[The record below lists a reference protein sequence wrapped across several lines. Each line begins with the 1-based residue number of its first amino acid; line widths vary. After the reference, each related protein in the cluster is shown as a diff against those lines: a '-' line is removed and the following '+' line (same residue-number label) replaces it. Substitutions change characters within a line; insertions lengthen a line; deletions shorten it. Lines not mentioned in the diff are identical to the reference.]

1 MSIFVINFKA
11 PKILYY
17 SRNLLETAKPYLMNS
32 IRMPAAQTLLLF
44 SFSIDTNFSITN
56 VVCDSWLSLDFPIP
70 EMGREV
76 LLRAVKL
83 RRTWQKLL
91 SKKLEEV
98 EGGGSGDVKKEVKRD
113 KRIREDL
120 WDDLIKFTS
129 LNITYSIK
137 KLLPA
142 DLKNLYNHEE
152 LNLDK
157 FTINPF
163 AEDFVVSQN
172 NEKGGLQVAENV
184 VYGW

>member
-1 MSIFVINFKA
+1 M
-11 PKILYY
+11 
-17 SRNLLETAKPYLMNS
+17 LETAKPYLMNS

-44 SFSIDTNFSITN
+44 SFSIDTNASITN

-70 EMGREV
+70 EMGREL
-76 LLRAVKL
+76 LLRAVSL

-98 EGGGSGDVKKEVKRD
+98 AGLVSGEPKKESRRD
-113 KRIREDL
+113 KHIREDL

-129 LNITYSIK
+129 LNVTYSVK

-142 DLKNLYNHEE
+142 DLKTLYNHSDF
-152 LNLDK
+152 NVAK

-172 NEKGGLQVAENV
+172 TQKGGLQVAENV

>member
-1 MSIFVINFKA
+1 M
-11 PKILYY
+11 
-17 SRNLLETAKPYLMNS
+17 ETAKPYLMNS

-44 SFSIDTNFSITN
+44 SFSIETNHSITN

-83 RRTWQKLL
+83 RRIWQKLL
-91 SKKLEEV
+91 SNKLEEV
-98 EGGGSGDVKKEVKRD
+98 EGLSGADPKKEVRRD
-113 KRIREDL
+113 KQIREDL

-129 LNITYSIK
+129 LNLTYSVK

-142 DLKNLYNHEE
+142 DLKNLYNHKEF
-152 LNLDK
+152 DVGA

-163 AEDFVVSQN
+163 AEDFTVSQN

>member
-1 MSIFVINFKA
+1 M
-11 PKILYY
+11 
-17 SRNLLETAKPYLMNS
+17 ETAKPYLMNS

-44 SFSIDTNFSITN
+44 SFSIDTNASVTN

-76 LLRAVKL
+76 LIRAVKL
-83 RRTWQKLL
+83 RGTWQKLL

-98 EGGGSGDVKKEVKRD
+98 DGVASGDTKKESKRS
-113 KRIREDL
+113 KEIREDL

-129 LNITYSIK
+129 LNVTYSVK

-142 DLKNLYNHEE
+142 DLKSLYNHREFD
-152 LNLDK
+152 LAK

-163 AEDFVVSQN
+163 VESFEVTQN
-172 NEKGGLQVAENV
+172 TQKGGLQVADNI

>member
-1 MSIFVINFKA
+1 
-11 PKILYY
+11 
-17 SRNLLETAKPYLMNS
+17 
-32 IRMPAAQTLLLF
+32 MPAAQTLLLF
-44 SFSIDTNFSITN
+44 SFSIDTNASITN
-56 VVCDSWLSLDFPIP
+56 VTCDSWLSLDFPIP

-76 LLRAVKL
+76 LFRAVKL

-98 EGGGSGDVKKEVKRD
+98 EGVASGDPKKEGRRD
-113 KRIREDL
+113 KQIREDL

-129 LNITYSIK
+129 LNVTYSVK

-142 DLKNLYNHEE
+142 DLKTLYNHKE
-152 LNLDK
+152 LNVEK

-163 AEDFVVSQN
+163 ADDFVVTQN
-172 NEKGGLQVAENV
+172 TQKGGLQVAENV